1 MTEVNESVGKWS
13 VGRWVSG
20 KCSVVLI
27 KPIVQTPDSV
37 FSNVYVLILEQLIGA
52 KNIIFSLFL
61 RPVTNTFQIIYN
73 THFPDHFL
81 IAAYYYEIG
90 RCKIFTNAIKILPKP
105 LHIFQ

>member
-52 KNIIFSLFL
+52 KNVFSSFL
-61 RPVTNTFQIIYN
+61 RPVTNTSQIIYK
-73 THFPDHFL
+73 H
-81 IAAYYYEIG
+81 
-90 RCKIFTNAIKILPKP
+90 P
-105 LHIFQ
+105 LSRSFFDRTVLL